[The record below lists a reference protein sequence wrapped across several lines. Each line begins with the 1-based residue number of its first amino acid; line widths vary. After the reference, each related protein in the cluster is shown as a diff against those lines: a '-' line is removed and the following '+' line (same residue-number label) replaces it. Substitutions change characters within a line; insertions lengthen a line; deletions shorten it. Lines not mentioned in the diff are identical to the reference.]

1 MKSLLVYLGQMVR
14 KIKVKEIF
22 SGNTLT
28 IWGLGRLGFQFRML
42 IIRLV
47 LKLHAILPKNLTV
60 LQNTAGIKEENKA
73 SVE

>member
-1 MKSLLVYLGQMVR
+1 MVR

-22 SGNTLT
+22 SGNTLFGV
-28 IWGLGRLGFQFRML
+28 WDGRGFQFRML

-47 LKLHAILPKNLTV
+47 LKLHAILPKNLSV